1 VCEYAPGARG
11 GSTWPHRAGESPGPG
26 HPARAAGRFAVRGL
40 GAAHGAAGERP
51 WASLLGDSLRVAWG
65 FADWPRP
72 YLGNTPDEVERLIVE
87 ARFAALLEWAVL
99 AMAAL
104 ALLWLRL
111 SGRLKT
117 GAFAVLAL
125 MLVTADLFKAGVGIN
140 PAIDVDHAAQ
150 PVTPALRYLQQR
162 TPNRFVGV
170 HIPSP
175 LGPGSPMPP
184 DVAMRYG
191 LR

>member
-1 VCEYAPGARG
+1 
-11 GSTWPHRAGESPGPG
+11 
-26 HPARAAGRFAVRGL
+26 
-40 GAAHGAAGERP
+40 
-51 WASLLGDSLRVAWG
+51 LRVAWG

-125 MLVTADLFKAGVGIN
+125 MLVTADLFKAGVGI
-140 PAIDVDHAAQ
+140 
-150 PVTPALRYLQQR
+150 
-162 TPNRFVGV
+162 
-170 HIPSP
+170 PSP